1 MSAPPTSSTERPTA
15 ANPKSV
21 EPAPSAAPKEAV
33 AGKSEPTTK
42 ARTKSAGIT
51 KPPPVVAEVQLCR
64 DLQTGGPAS
73 GKWKCNPPS
82 QPVTAGR
89 LLFYT
94 RVKSPTDATVQHRW
108 YRGDQLRKS
117 VDLTIRANPGDG
129 YRTFSRNTV
138 VSGEWRV
145 ELRTRD
151 GVLLH
156 EERFSV
162 R

>member
-1 MSAPPTSSTERPTA
+1 
-15 ANPKSV
+15 
-21 EPAPSAAPKEAV
+21 
-33 AGKSEPTTK
+33 
-42 ARTKSAGIT
+42 
-51 KPPPVVAEVQLCR
+51 
-64 DLQTGGPAS
+64 
-73 GKWKCNPPS
+73 
-82 QPVTAGR
+82 
-89 LLFYT
+89 
-94 RVKSPTDATVQHRW
+94 
-108 YRGDQLRKS
+108 